1 MQPKTPLSV
10 TSDDYKNER
19 VCYPP
24 LTVVDLALKGA
35 SVRERYRNIVI
46 NQVND
51 SCLRLAVFE
60 ETYRWHFHPTSD
72 ELFLVVDGCLAIELS
87 GREELRLTPWQ
98 CVTIPAMTRH
108 RTRAIGRTVNLC
120 FEKLAAETVFVDAP

>member
-19 VCYPP
+19 VCYPA
-24 LTVVDLALKGA
+24 LTVVDLAVEGA
-35 SVRERYRNIVI
+35 SVRDRYRNRVI

-60 ETYRWHFHPTSD
+60 ETYHWHFHPTSD
-72 ELFLVVDGCLAIELS
+72 ELFLVVDGCLAIEFS
-87 GREELRLTPWQ
+87 TGEELRLTPWQ

-120 FEKLAAETVFVDAP
+120 FEKLAAETVFVDSP

>member
-19 VCYPP
+19 VRYPA
-24 LTVVDLALKGA
+24 LTVVDLALEGA